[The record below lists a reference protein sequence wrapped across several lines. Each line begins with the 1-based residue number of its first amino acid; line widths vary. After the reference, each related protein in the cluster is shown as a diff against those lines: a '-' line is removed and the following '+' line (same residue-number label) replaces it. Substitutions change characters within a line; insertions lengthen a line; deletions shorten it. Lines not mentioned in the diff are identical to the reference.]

1 MRTSLMLCGAY
12 VLYNK

>member
-1 MRTSLMLCGAY
+1 MLCGAY